1 MRSHE
6 EILAFWFGELT
17 IEQCFKATP
26 ELDDVIRSRFSETH
40 LALAK
45 GVGDEWRVSPETRL
59 AAIIVIDQFPRNIY
73 RGTAHAFAT
82 DGLALREARLAMAA
96 GADSALAPTQRMF
109 LYMPFQH
116 SESLADQDRSAALF
130 SDLGIDEAT
139 SYAERHRTVIREFGR
154 FPHRNVA
161 LGRESTPAELEYLAM
176 PGAGF

>member
-1 MRSHE
+1 ME
-6 EILAFWFGELT
+6 
-17 IEQCFKATP
+17 
-26 ELDDVIRSRFSETH
+26 V
-40 LALAK
+40 
-45 GVGDEWRVSPETRL
+45 
-59 AAIIVIDQFPRNIY
+59 
-73 RGTAHAFAT
+73 
-82 DGLALREARLAMAA
+82 
-96 GADSALAPTQRMF
+96 GADSALSPTQRMF

-154 FPHRNVA
+154 FPHRNAA